1 MIDILYTVQ
10 NYETFEL
17 VCKHSK
23 HIKHLSGTFKKLAPE
38 ERLLSLRLIGYY
50 FSVMSSGVW

>member
-17 VCKHSK
+17 VCK

-38 ERLLSLRLIGYY
+38 ERLLSLRLIGCY
-50 FSVMSSGVW
+50 FSMMSSGVW